1 MANIADNGF
10 TELSENRVC
19 RAYGL
24 HTLGCASNFKIDSM
38 LYDAL
43 FHVGV
48 SFVGCIFYQSGGQ
61 GTNFVV
67 IPESSEP
74 LDVRFPAKPGGLPLG
89 IVAMALLRG
98 CDGFGLR

>member
-1 MANIADNGF
+1 MECSGPTLTLERKFGYVANIADNGF

-19 RAYGL
+19 RIYGL
-24 HTLGCASNFKIDSM
+24 HTWAAPAISESTRM

-48 SFVGCIFYQSGGQ
+48 SFVGCIFHQSGGQ

-74 LDVRFPAKPGGLPLG
+74 LDVRFPAKPGGLSL
-89 IVAMALLRG
+89 
-98 CDGFGLR
+98 